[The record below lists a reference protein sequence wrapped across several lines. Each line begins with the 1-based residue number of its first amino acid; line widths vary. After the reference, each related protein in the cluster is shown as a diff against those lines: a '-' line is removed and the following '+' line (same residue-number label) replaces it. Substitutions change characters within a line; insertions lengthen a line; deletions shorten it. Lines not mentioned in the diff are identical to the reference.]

1 MHSNELQ
8 LKETKMR
15 THLIKGVVIIIV
27 SLIAAIGSLLCFPRR
42 LGFTI
47 TTSRS
52 TNYVDGGVLLAS
64 LIVIGVGIS
73 VSIYLAYK
81 LVVRK

>member
-1 MHSNELQ
+1 
-8 LKETKMR
+8 MR

-27 SLIAAIGSLLCFPRR
+27 SLVTAAGFLLCFTRR

-64 LIVIGVGIS
+64 LIVIDVGIS